1 MLKRVVN
8 ALELVAVLA
17 AAAFVVLLFAYRPT
31 PKPAAPAA
39 AAANPLVAG
48 EQISAANCSTCHGA
62 HGEGAVGP
70 RLSGGAVVRRYPD
83 KADQIAVVTNGQAG
97 MPAWKGRLTPAQIAA
112 VVEYT
117 RTGLNRG

>member
-1 MLKRVVN
+1 MLQRVVN
-8 ALELVAVLA
+8 AVELVAALA

-48 EQISAANCSTCHGA
+48 EQIFAANCSTCHGA

-70 RLSGGAVVRRYPD
+70 RLSGGAVVRRYPNP
-83 KADQIAVVTNGQAG
+83 ADQIAVVTSGRAG

-117 RTGLNRG
+117 RTGLSRG

>member
-8 ALELVAVLA
+8 ALELVALLA
-17 AAAFVVLLFAYRPT
+17 AATFVVLLFAYRPT
-31 PKPAAPAA
+31 AKPAAPAA
-39 AAANPLVAG
+39 AAANPLVVG
-48 EQISAANCSTCHGA
+48 EQVFAANCSTCHGA

-83 KADQIAVVTNGQAG
+83 KADQIAVVTNGRAG

-117 RTGLNRG
+117 RTGLSRG

>member
-8 ALELVAVLA
+8 ALELVALLA
-17 AAAFVVLLFAYRPT
+17 AATFVVLLFAYRPT
-31 PKPAAPAA
+31 AKPAAPAA
-39 AAANPLVAG
+39 AAANPLVVG
-48 EQISAANCSTCHGA
+48 EQVFAANCSTCHGA

-70 RLSGGAVVRRYPD
+70 RLSGGAVVRRYPNP
-83 KADQIAVVTNGQAG
+83 ADQI
-97 MPAWKGRLTPAQIAA
+97 A